1 MKNQKL
7 QIHNE
12 LRPYEDYKKTELLW
26 LDYIPKHWNMI
37 RNKNVMKV
45 EKEIVGRNHSKY
57 TLLSLT
63 KRGIIPRDLENAKGK
78 FPKDF
83 EAYQVV
89 NPNNIVFCLFD
100 MDETPRTV
108 GLSSMKG
115 MITGSYNVFKIENI
129 NEKYLYY
136 YYLSL
141 DNSKKLRSLYTGLRK
156 VIHIETFLRTK
167 MPNPPMEEQKQ
178 IVKYLDCKLS
188 KIRKF
193 IKEKK
198 KIIDL
203 LKQQK
208 KVFINEAIIGKIKI
222 ENGECKV
229 RYKSVMKP
237 SGIQWV
243 EEIPN
248 HWIKC
253 KLKHLGKFKSGDS
266 ITSSQIDMKG
276 KYPVYGGNGLR
287 GYFDKYTHDGNYLLI
302 GRQGALCGNVHLV
315 KGRFWASEHA
325 VVVTTNSN
333 VNVDW
338 AKYLIETMNLN
349 QYSQSAAQPGL
360 AIERIINI
368 YTMLPPIEEQKKIV
382 DYIIRITDK
391 IDKSILHINKEI
403 SLITE
408 YGIRLISDIVIGKV
422 DVRNIPVDE
431 FIPEEDITH
440 EIEDEI
446 IHNREEADIKEIEL

>member
-1 MKNQKL
+1 MGSEKL
-7 QIHNE
+7 KVNNE
-12 LRPYEDYKKTELLW
+12 LRPYKEYKNIDLLW
-26 LDYIPKHWNMI
+26 LDKIPKHWNVT

-45 EKEIVGRNHSKY
+45 QKKIVGENHNEY
-57 TLLSLT
+57 TILSLT
-63 KRGIIPRDLENAKGK
+63 KNGIIPRDLENAKGK

-83 EAYQVV
+83 DGYQIV
-89 NPNNIVFCLFD
+89 NPKNIVFCLFD

-108 GLSSMKG
+108 GLSSISG
-115 MITGSYNVFKIENI
+115 MITGAYNVFKIENI

-141 DNSKKLRSLYTGLRK
+141 DNSKKLKSLYTGLRK
-156 VIHIETFLRTK
+156 VIHIDTFLRTK
-167 MPNPPMEEQKQ
+167 MPKPPMEEQKQ
-178 IVKYLDCKLS
+178 IVKYLDYKLG

-193 IKEKK
+193 IKTKK

-208 KVFINEAIIGKIKI
+208 KAFIKEAIIGKLKI
-222 ENGECKV
+222 ENGECKT
-229 RYKSVMKP
+229 RYKSEMKL

-243 EEIPN
+243 EEIPK

-253 KLKHLGKFKSGDS
+253 KLKHLANFKSGDS
-266 ITSSQIDMKG
+266 ITSSQINEKG

-287 GYFDKYTHDGNYLLI
+287 GYVDKYTHDGNYLLI

-315 KGRFWASEHA
+315 KGKFWATEHA
-325 VVVTTNSN
+325 VVVTTNPN
-333 VNVDW
+333 VDVDW

-368 YTMLPPIEEQKKIV
+368 YTILPPIEEQKEIV
-382 DYIIRITDK
+382 DYIINIADK

-403 SLITE
+403 SLIME
-408 YGIRLISDIVIGKV
+408 YSIRLISDVVTGKV
-422 DVRNIPVDE
+422 DVRNILIDR
-431 FIPEEDITH
+431 FIAEEGTTC

-446 IHNREEADIKEIEL
+446 IHNRKGVAIKEIES